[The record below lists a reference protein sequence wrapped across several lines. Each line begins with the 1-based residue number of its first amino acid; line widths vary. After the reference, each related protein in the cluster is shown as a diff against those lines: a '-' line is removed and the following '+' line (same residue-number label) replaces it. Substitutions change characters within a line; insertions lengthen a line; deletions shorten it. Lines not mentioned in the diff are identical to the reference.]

1 MRMHY
6 AKPDLLVSVKA
17 FEVLLWGDC
26 WQVLDS
32 KGRAPDAVED

>member
-6 AKPDLLVSVKA
+6 GKPNLLVYREA

-32 KGRAPDAVED
+32 KGRASDAVKD